1 MGLWLRM
8 KLPRGQDKQCADSMI
23 HDGHVMQ
30 RLADGKVVVIGHVS
44 QKIKLSDSQ
53 ENKIIII
60 IITEPYNH

>member
-1 MGLWLRM
+1 
-8 KLPRGQDKQCADSMI
+8 MI